1 MTRIETEAKIAE
13 LEEELLEA
21 QDELKARPT
30 NTIEVEVIKEVT
42 IENSSTGG
50 DIGAL
55 GKALADAQ
63 SEFKAVGKNK
73 DGHGYRFSNFQSI
86 VEHSTPI
93 LSKNGLSISQLGV
106 TKMLGKTLLT
116 GVKTILIHESG
127 GYISSESYIPTMKTK
142 MNSLVQ
148 VYGVNSSYQ
157 KRYNW
162 LAICGLSTTDDKTD
176 TDGVA

>member
-1 MTRIETEAKIAE
+1 MNREESIARIEE
-13 LEEELLEA
+13 LE
-21 QDELKARPT
+21 DELRDRPT
-30 NTIEVEVIKEVT
+30 NTIEVEVVKEVT
-42 IENSSTGG
+42 IENSSMGG

-55 GKALADAQ
+55 GNALANAQ
-63 SEFKAVGKNK
+63 SEFKSVGKNSE
-73 DGHGYRFSNFQSI
+73 GHGYSFSNFQSI

-93 LSKNGLSISQLGV
+93 LSDNGLSISQLGV

>member
-1 MTRIETEAKIAE
+1 MNKEETLEYVTELEDKLSEAKQ
-13 LEEELLEA
+13 ELL
-21 QDELKARPT
+21 DRPT
-30 NTIEVEVIKEVT
+30 RTIVEVNEIV
-42 IENSSTGG
+42 IENSVIGG

-55 GKALADAQ
+55 GKALSSSQ
-63 SEFKAVGKNK
+63 SEFKAVGKNSQ
-73 DGHGYRFSNFQSI
+73 GHGYNFSNFQSI
-86 VEHSTPI
+86 VEYSTPI

-106 TKMLGKTLLT
+106 TKMMGKVLLT
-116 GVKTILIHESG
+116 GVKTILIHEGG
-127 GYISSESYIPTMKTK
+127 GYISSESYIPTVKTK

-162 LAICGLSTTDDKTD
+162 LAICGLSTTDDVTD